1 MISLSATLLAAQRAM
16 SAVPYIRVAIGS
28 SVFETDRVISYTRE
42 GQPFNEKV
50 TVVIANEDGALDGL
64 VLEGKAVTLGRGFV
78 TGAGN
83 EYCNLPPLVALKP
96 QFFTASGKRLCQ
108 ITCIGKVN
116 EIAEDR
122 ASVSYT
128 PDGTLTAKTLYSQIA
143 AATLTPF
150 THCPALTI
158 EWGTLDTLFDTIKPK
173 TNYRIYT
180 NNARLGAM
188 RRLIDFTYNA
198 MRVKQNG
205 SLYVF
210 RPTTSG
216 TTYDYEYS
224 SSVHIIHDKY
234 RGKRLVI
241 PNGVTVRT
249 PTGVTPAYSGVAT
262 DSSSSG
268 LYRSVM
274 AFFEYNLASNAQA
287 ADIAAAILAKY
298 QMNQRYTVAH
308 VPINLGQEL
317 YDYVKMTDF
326 IDDTVETG
334 NVGYINEVYRPADNL
349 FEATIGLGGW
359 WTHRASDVA
368 SSLSEEVG
376 GETGDSSV
384 EAMGDIAVGTIYL
397 NPINLDVVVDG
408 VTYKRT
414 KSGALSADGLVL
426 LDQLVD
432 GTTYKRILA
441 TQVSAGKIYLSDECT
456 YKSGYNPTT
465 KEWAVAKQS
474 TAPSSPV
481 VGQMWQDTSTTP
493 NVIKYWNGSAWVAA
507 GVSNLDQLPNGTT
520 FSRVATASL
529 NANGLI
535 LLDQVQIGSNYDL
548 IAKADISAH
557 HILLSSTIQSVSCQT
572 ATSAEKSSWTGKPNN
587 MDDIPA
593 GSIYS
598 KVLGTDIQSGHIKVY
613 SGTIFNGVWY
623 DTSYVDIDASN
634 GIKFYGSVG
643 CQFYYG
649 GTLIGMIDSASG
661 ALQICTWGGK
671 RIDLFADGGLVIPYR
686 SSFPPAYEGCGFYHS
701 VNQKACIYTAGA
713 WRNWQ
718 Y

>member
-16 SAVPYIRVAIGS
+16 KATPYIRVAIGS

-50 TVVIANEDGALDGL
+50 TLIIANEDGALDGL
-64 VLEGKAVTLGRGFV
+64 VLEGKTVTLGRGFV
-78 TGAGN
+78 TTGGN

-122 ASVSYT
+122 ASASYT

-143 AATLTPF
+143 ASTLAPF

-198 MRVKQNG
+198 MRIKQNG

-234 RGKRLVI
+234 RGKRLVV
-241 PNGVTVRT
+241 PNHITVRT
-249 PTGVTPAYSGVAT
+249 PTAVTPAYSGTAIDT
-262 DSSSSG
+262 DSTG
-268 LYRSVM
+268 KYRTVQ
-274 AFFEYNLASNAQA
+274 AFFEYNLISNAQA

-326 IDDTVETG
+326 IDATVETG

-359 WTHRASDVA
+359 WTHRAE
-368 SSLSEEVG
+368 SLAAEVG

-384 EAMGDIAVGTIYL
+384 ENMGDIAVGTIYL

-408 VTYKRT
+408 IMYKRT

-426 LDQLVD
+426 LDQIVN
-432 GTTYKRILA
+432 GSTYKLVLA
-441 TQVSAGKIYLSDECT
+441 TQINAGKIYLSSQCDFA
-456 YKSGYNPTT
+456 SGYNPIT
-465 KEWAVAKQS
+465 KEWTISKQA
-474 TAPSSPV
+474 TAPTSPV

-493 NVIKYWNGSAWVAA
+493 NVIKYWNGSTWVAA
-507 GVSNLDQLPNGTT
+507 GVSNLDQLPNGTQ
-520 FSRVATASL
+520 FHRVATASL
-529 NANGLI
+529 DANGLI

-557 HILLSSTIQSVSCQT
+557 HILLSSTITDVNNRTVSDNN
-572 ATSAEKSSWTGKPNN
+572 KSYWSGKPNS
-587 MDDIPA
+587 MDDIPDGA
-593 GSIYS
+593 LYQKI
-598 KVLGTDIQSGHIKVY
+598 KTTDITSGHIKLTSY
-613 SGTIFNGVWY
+613 CQYAGTWY
-623 DTSYVDIDASN
+623 NTAYVDIDVSTGITFSDNLGCRFVYGSTLWGVIGADSN
-634 GIKFYGSVG
+634 GLYLTAYGTKVW
-643 CQFYYG
+643 
-649 GTLIGMIDSASG
+649 LSG
-661 ALQICTWGGK
+661 SG
-671 RIDLFADGGLVIPYR
+671 VIIPRLAAY
-686 SSFPPAYEGCGFYHS
+686 PTAYEGLGFYHTGD
-701 VNQKACIYTAGA
+701 KIAYIYTNGA
-713 WRNWQ
+713 WRHWQ

>member
-16 SAVPYIRVAIGS
+16 KATPYIRVAIGS

-50 TVVIANEDGALDGL
+50 TLIIANEDGALDGL
-64 VLEGKAVTLGRGFV
+64 VLEGKTVTLGRGFV
-78 TGAGN
+78 TTGGN

-143 AATLTPF
+143 ASTLAPF

-198 MRVKQNG
+198 MRIKQNG

-234 RGKRLVI
+234 RGKRLVV
-241 PNGVTVRT
+241 PNHITVRT
-249 PTGVTPAYSGVAT
+249 PTAVTPAYSGTAIDT
-262 DSSSSG
+262 DSTG
-268 LYRSVM
+268 KYRTVQ
-274 AFFEYNLASNAQA
+274 AFFEYNLISNAQA

-326 IDDTVETG
+326 IDATVETG

-359 WTHRASDVA
+359 WTHRAE
-368 SSLSEEVG
+368 SLAAEVG

-384 EAMGDIAVGTIYL
+384 ENMGDIAVGTIYL

-408 VTYKRT
+408 ITYKRT

-426 LDQLVD
+426 LDQIVN
-432 GTTYKRILA
+432 GSTYKLVLA
-441 TQVSAGKIYLSDECT
+441 TQINAGKIYLSSQCDFA
-456 YKSGYNPTT
+456 SGYNPIT
-465 KEWAVAKQS
+465 KEWTISKQA
-474 TAPSSPV
+474 TAPTSPV

-493 NVIKYWNGSAWVAA
+493 NVIKYWNGSTWVAA
-507 GVSNLDQLPNGTT
+507 GVSNLDQLPNGTQ
-520 FSRVATASL
+520 FHRVATASL
-529 NANGLI
+529 DANGLI

-557 HILLSSTIQSVSCQT
+557 HILLSSTIQNASYQT

-593 GSIYS
+593 GSTYS

-623 DTSYVDIDASN
+623 DTSYVDIDQAS
-634 GIKFYGSVG
+634 GITFYGYDSA
-643 CQFYYG
+643 CRFFYG
-649 GTLIGMIDSASG
+649 GTSVGLIKAQSNYLLISAG
-661 ALQICTWGGK
+661 AN
-671 RIDLFADGGLVIPYR
+671 RIELYGQQGIVIPWA
-686 SSFPPAYEGCGFYHS
+686 SSYPVARAGCGFYHS
-701 VNQKACIYTAGA
+701 TEGMAYIYSGGA
-713 WRNWQ
+713 WRHWQ